1 MQQNYSLFDDYCK
14 SSRELRK
21 PFTKCI
27 FLSTSSFNS
36 SVILLLIPIEAKL
49 IVHSLLNFPCAFHH
63 FPKFSSWRVF
73 AFWPLFQYFSLYR
86 GSFMSLEKPLNPQY
100 DEGMVLNQKKFS
112 PATTNIAIC
121 HHHHFL
127 SILYLTSSLR
137 RANTSPIPNTENS
150 YFRMLRKHD
159 KSNFEVTFWYFSF
172 LDSEGLMQF

>member
-1 MQQNYSLFDDYCK
+1 M
-14 SSRELRK
+14 
-21 PFTKCI
+21 
-27 FLSTSSFNS
+27 
-36 SVILLLIPIEAKL
+36 
-49 IVHSLLNFPCAFHH
+49 HSLLNFPCAFHH

-137 RANTSPIPNTENS
+137 RANTSPIQNTENS
-150 YFRMLRKHD
+150 YFRMLRKLD
-159 KSNFEVTFWYFSF
+159 KSNFEVTFGSFSF
-172 LDSEGLMQF
+172 LDSEGPMQF

>member
-1 MQQNYSLFDDYCK
+1 M
-14 SSRELRK
+14 
-21 PFTKCI
+21 
-27 FLSTSSFNS
+27 
-36 SVILLLIPIEAKL
+36 
-49 IVHSLLNFPCAFHH
+49 HSLLNFPCAFHH

-137 RANTSPIPNTENS
+137 RANTSPIQNTENS
-150 YFRMLRKHD
+150 YFRMLRKLD
-159 KSNFEVTFWYFSF
+159 KSNFEVTFWSFSF
-172 LDSEGLMQF
+172 LDSEGAMQF

>member
-1 MQQNYSLFDDYCK
+1 M
-14 SSRELRK
+14 
-21 PFTKCI
+21 
-27 FLSTSSFNS
+27 
-36 SVILLLIPIEAKL
+36 
-49 IVHSLLNFPCAFHH
+49 HSLLNFPCAFHH

-137 RANTSPIPNTENS
+137 RANTSPIQNTENS
-150 YFRMLRKHD
+150 YFRMLRKLD
-159 KSNFEVTFWYFSF
+159 KSNFEVTFGSFSF
-172 LDSEGLMQF
+172 LDSEGAMQF

>member
-1 MQQNYSLFDDYCK
+1 MTTVK
-14 SSRELRK
+14 VAELRK

-137 RANTSPIPNTENS
+137 RANTRP
-150 YFRMLRKHD
+150 R
-159 KSNFEVTFWYFSF
+159 NFVKCTKCTKMYRNVPKCILTYQNVS
-172 LDSEGLMQF
+172 